1 MFYFIERQACFVD
14 IYSSY
19 LSRTVYLHDL
29 NKNMA
34 STLSEEQFQCSIC
47 LYSFKNPVSILCGHN
62 FCLECIKR
70 YWDVAQKSD
79 CPLCKESFGSRPE
92 LRVNWTLK
100 EITERFQS
108 LLKEMPG
115 FKAKRPIIPLLPIR
129 SGGEKEI
136 KIKPLQTRIKKT
148 QEQYQQMIQIRIR
161 KTEEIKQSME
171 LSKRNKEREIQA
183 SVQNATMMVSAIE
196 RNQALLIEE
205 IEQKQEVAEKRAEE
219 LLKEISQEINEL
231 QKRCSELHLLEHIEN
246 PVQLQQNFLHLNTP
260 MSVKHWADVRVQ
272 SESYA
277 RTVRRNFSK
286 LVDICQE
293 LERKLCAE
301 EVNKMNKYAV
311 DVTLDPATAA
321 GWVVLSPDNKKVS
334 MSYQP
339 GRTPLPDDPRRFDS
353 CVAVL
358 GKQSFTSGKRYWVVQ
373 VGDKRD
379 WDLGVAQESINRK
392 GAITVRPDN
401 GYWAICR
408 RNGGSLYA
416 CAGPA
421 VTLHLK
427 EIPQKVGI
435 FLDYEEGSVSFYNTE
450 AKTHIYTYSGLTFTE
465 PLYPYFNPC
474 IHDNGKKT
482 AQLVICPIEAGITVD
497 PSAR

>member
-1 MFYFIERQACFVD
+1 
-14 IYSSY
+14 
-19 LSRTVYLHDL
+19 
-29 NKNMA
+29 MA
-34 STLSEEQFQCSIC
+34 STLTEEQFQCSIC
-47 LYSFKNPVSILCGHN
+47 LYSFKNPVSIPCGHN

-70 YWDVAQKSD
+70 YWDVAHKSE
-79 CPLCKESFGSRPE
+79 CPLCKESFRSRPE
-92 LRVNWTLK
+92 LRVNWALK
-100 EITERFQS
+100 EITEKFHS

-115 FKAKRPIIPLLPIR
+115 FKPVPPKRPIIPLQPHR
-129 SGGEKEI
+129 SEEEKGSN
-136 KIKPLQTRIKKT
+136 KIKTQIKKT
-148 QEQYQQMIQIRIR
+148 QEQYQQMIQTRIR

-183 SVQNATMMVSAIE
+183 SVQAATMMVSAIE
-196 RNQALLIEE
+196 RNQTLLIKE

-219 LLKEISQEINEL
+219 LLKEISQEIIEL
-231 QKRCSELHLLEHIEN
+231 QKRRSELHLLEHIEN
-246 PVQLQQNFLHLNTP
+246 PVQLQQNFLRLNAP

-272 SESYA
+272 SDSYVG
-277 RTVRRNFSK
+277 TVRRTFSK

-293 LERKLCAE
+293 LEKKLCAE

-334 MSYQP
+334 MSYQQW
-339 GRTPLPDDPRRFDS
+339 RNPLPDDPRRFNS

-379 WDLGVAQESINRK
+379 WDLGVARESINRK

-408 RNGGSLYA
+408 RSGGSLCA

-421 VTLHLK
+421 VSLHLK

-435 FLDYEEGSVSFYNTE
+435 FLDYDEGSVSFYNTE

-474 IHDNGKKT
+474 IHDTGKNT
-482 AQLVICPIEAGITVD
+482 AQLVICPIEAGITAD
-497 PSAR
+497 TSAR

>member
-1 MFYFIERQACFVD
+1 
-14 IYSSY
+14 
-19 LSRTVYLHDL
+19 
-29 NKNMA
+29 MA
-34 STLSEEQFQCSIC
+34 STLTEEQFQCSIC
-47 LYSFKNPVSILCGHN
+47 LYSFKNPVSIPCGHN

-70 YWDVAQKSD
+70 YWDVAHKSE
-79 CPLCKESFGSRPE
+79 CPLCKESFRSRPE
-92 LRVNWTLK
+92 LRVNLALK
-100 EITERFQS
+100 EITLIFQS
-108 LLKEMPG
+108 LLKEMKG
-115 FKAKRPIIPLLPIR
+115 FKPAPTNRPIIPLQPSR
-129 SGGEKEI
+129 SEEEKESN
-136 KIKPLQTRIKKT
+136 KIKTQIKKT
-148 QEQYQQMIQIRIR
+148 QEQYQQMIQTRIR

-183 SVQNATMMVSAIE
+183 SVQAATMMVSAIE
-196 RNQALLIEE
+196 RNQTLLIKE

-219 LLKEISQEINEL
+219 LLKEISQEIIEL
-231 QKRCSELHLLEHIEN
+231 QKRRSELHLLEHIEN
-246 PVQLQQNFLHLNTP
+246 PVQLQQNFLRLNAP

-272 SESYA
+272 SDSYVG
-277 RTVRRNFSK
+277 TVRRTFSK

-334 MSYQP
+334 MSYQQW
-339 GRTPLPDDPRRFDS
+339 RNPLPDDPRRFNS

-379 WDLGVAQESINRK
+379 WDLGVARESINRK

-408 RNGGSLYA
+408 RNGGSLCA

-474 IHDNGKKT
+474 IHDTGKNT
-482 AQLVICPIEAGITVD
+482 AQLVICPIEAGITAD
-497 PSAR
+497 TSAR

>member
-1 MFYFIERQACFVD
+1 
-14 IYSSY
+14 
-19 LSRTVYLHDL
+19 
-29 NKNMA
+29 
-34 STLSEEQFQCSIC
+34 
-47 LYSFKNPVSILCGHN
+47 
-62 FCLECIKR
+62 
-70 YWDVAQKSD
+70 
-79 CPLCKESFGSRPE
+79 
-92 LRVNWTLK
+92 
-100 EITERFQS
+100 
-108 LLKEMPG
+108 MPG
-115 FKAKRPIIPLLPIR
+115 FKAKRPIISLPPNR

-148 QEQYQQMIQIRIR
+148 QEQYQHMIQTRIR

-183 SVQNATMMVSAIE
+183 SVQNATMMVIAIE

-205 IEQKQEVAEKRAEE
+205 IERKQEVAEKRAEE

-231 QKRCSELHLLEHIEN
+231 QKRCSELHLLEHTEN
-246 PVQLQQNFLHLNTP
+246 PVQLQQNFLHLDAP

-301 EVNKMNKYAV
+301 V

-334 MSYQP
+334 CNYQ
-339 GRTPLPDDPRRFDS
+339 TPLPDDPRRFDS

-373 VGDKRD
+373 VGDKTD
-379 WDLGVAQESINRK
+379 WDLGVARESINRK

-408 RNGGSLYA
+408 RNGGSLCA

-421 VTLHLK
+421 VTLYLK

-435 FLDYEEGSVSFYNTE
+435 FLDYEESSVSFYNTE
-450 AKTHIYTYSGLTFTE
+450 AKTHIYTYSGLTFAE

-474 IHDNGKKT
+474 IHDNGKNT

-497 PSAR
+497 TSAR

>member
-1 MFYFIERQACFVD
+1 
-14 IYSSY
+14 
-19 LSRTVYLHDL
+19 
-29 NKNMA
+29 MA
-34 STLSEEQFQCSIC
+34 SILSEEQFQCSIC
-47 LYSFKNPVSILCGHN
+47 LDSFKSPVSIPCGHN
-62 FCLECIKR
+62 FCLECIKH
-70 YWDVAQKSD
+70 YWDVAHKSE
-79 CPLCKESFGSRPE
+79 CPLCKESFRSRPE
-92 LRVNWTLK
+92 LRINHALKDITEKFQRSLK
-100 EITERFQS
+100 E
-108 LLKEMPG
+108 KPG
-115 FKAKRPIIPLLPIR
+115 YRPVPAKRQSVPR
-129 SGGEKEI
+129 QSSKSEEEKESKRI
-136 KIKPLQTRIKKT
+136 KTQIKKT
-148 QEQYQQMIQIRIR
+148 QEQYQQMIQTRIR

-183 SVQNATMMVSAIE
+183 SVQAATMMISAIE

-231 QKRCSELHLLEHIEN
+231 QKRRSELHLLEHIEN
-246 PVQLQQNFLHLNTP
+246 PVQLQQNFLRLNAP

-272 SESYA
+272 SDSYVG
-277 RTVRRNFSK
+277 TVRRTFSK

-293 LERKLCAE
+293 LEKKLCAE
-301 EVNKMNKYAV
+301 EVSKINKYAV
-311 DVTLDPATAA
+311 DVTLDPVTAA
-321 GWVVLSPDNKKVS
+321 GWVVLSPDGKKVS
-334 MSYQP
+334 LSSQQW
-339 GRTPLPDDPRRFDS
+339 RNPLPDDPRRFNS

-379 WDLGVAQESINRK
+379 WDLGVARESINRK

-408 RNGGSLYA
+408 RNGGSLCA
-416 CAGPA
+416 CAGPS

-435 FLDYEEGSVSFYNTE
+435 FLDYDEGSVSFYNTE

-474 IHDNGKKT
+474 LHDNGKNT
-482 AQLVICPIEAGITVD
+482 APLVICPIEAGITVD
-497 PSAR
+497 TSAR

>member
-1 MFYFIERQACFVD
+1 MCFFLF
-14 IYSSY
+14 
-19 LSRTVYLHDL
+19 LS
-29 NKNMA
+29 
-34 STLSEEQFQCSIC
+34 
-47 LYSFKNPVSILCGHN
+47 P
-62 FCLECIKR
+62 
-70 YWDVAQKSD
+70 
-79 CPLCKESFGSRPE
+79 
-92 LRVNWTLK
+92 
-100 EITERFQS
+100 
-108 LLKEMPG
+108 
-115 FKAKRPIIPLLPIR
+115 
-129 SGGEKEI
+129 
-136 KIKPLQTRIKKT
+136 
-148 QEQYQQMIQIRIR
+148 
-161 KTEEIKQSME
+161 
-171 LSKRNKEREIQA
+171 
-183 SVQNATMMVSAIE
+183 
-196 RNQALLIEE
+196 
-205 IEQKQEVAEKRAEE
+205 
-219 LLKEISQEINEL
+219 
-231 QKRCSELHLLEHIEN
+231 
-246 PVQLQQNFLHLNTP
+246 
-260 MSVKHWADVRVQ
+260 
-272 SESYA
+272 
-277 RTVRRNFSK
+277 
-286 LVDICQE
+286 
-293 LERKLCAE
+293 
-301 EVNKMNKYAV
+301 V

-334 MSYQP
+334 MSYQQ

-379 WDLGVAQESINRK
+379 WDLGVARESINRK

-408 RNGGSLYA
+408 RNGGSLCA
-416 CAGPA
+416 CAGPV

-474 IHDNGKKT
+474 IHDNGKNT

>member
-1 MFYFIERQACFVD
+1 
-14 IYSSY
+14 
-19 LSRTVYLHDL
+19 
-29 NKNMA
+29 MA

-47 LYSFKNPVSILCGHN
+47 LYSFKNPVSIPCGHN

-92 LRVNWTLK
+92 LRVNRTLK

-115 FKAKRPIIPLLPIR
+115 FKAKRPIISLPPNR

-148 QEQYQQMIQIRIR
+148 QEQYQHMIQIRIR

-205 IEQKQEVAEKRAEE
+205 IERKQEVAEKRAEE

-231 QKRCSELHLLEHIEN
+231 QKRRSELHLLEHTEN
-246 PVQLQQNFLHLNTP
+246 PVQLQQNFLHLNAP

-334 MSYQP
+334 MSYQQW
-339 GRTPLPDDPRRFDS
+339 RTLLPDDPRRFDS

-373 VGDKRD
+373 VGDKTD

-408 RNGGSLYA
+408 RNGGSLCA

-474 IHDNGKKT
+474 IHDNGKNT